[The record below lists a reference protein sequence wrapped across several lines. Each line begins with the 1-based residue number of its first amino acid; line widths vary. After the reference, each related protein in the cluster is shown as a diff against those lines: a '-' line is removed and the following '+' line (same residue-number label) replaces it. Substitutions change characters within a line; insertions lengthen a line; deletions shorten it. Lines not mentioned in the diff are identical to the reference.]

1 MGLLKAIRF
10 PRALLPASST
20 LTEALA
26 TVPTIV
32 VMLAVALISGES
44 VTWRWLGILPLF
56 ALQLVFNFG
65 AALVV
70 ARLTH
75 HVRDVLQV
83 LPFFFRLLLYG
94 SGVIFSVEAYADSSI
109 KWLFYLNPMYDFVTL
124 MRWCVTGGTVEP
136 VLLPSAIVWSILLC
150 VFGFLWFRSAEA
162 TYGSD

>member
-1 MGLLKAIRF
+1 
-10 PRALLPASST
+10 
-20 LTEALA
+20 
-26 TVPTIV
+26 
-32 VMLAVALISGES
+32 MLVVALMSGEPP
-44 VTWRWLGILPLF
+44 TLRWLGIVPLF
-56 ALQLVFNFG
+56 LLQLVFNFG

-94 SGVIFSVEAYADSSI
+94 SGVIFSVDAYASSDI

-124 MRWCVTGGTVEP
+124 MRWCVMGGTV
-136 VLLPSAIVWSILLC
+136 PSALLVSATVWSIGLC